1 MSTETGHI
9 LVVDDNEFNR
19 DMLSR
24 WLERQGHTFILAEN
38 GQQALEKIDQT
49 PDLEIILLDIM
60 MPVMN
65 GFQVLE
71 NLREKTTLVDIPVI
85 VISAGDD
92 IEHVVRCVEL
102 GAEDYL
108 FKPFNKVLLR
118 ARIEAT
124 LEKKHLR
131 DQEKEHSRQIEEYNT
146 RLEVRVQEQVK
157 EISSAQQATIGAM
170 AKLSESRD
178 VETGK
183 HIERV
188 KEYCFQLLNEYS
200 QRSNGSGSLSKKVID
215 NVTAASVL
223 HDIGK
228 VGIPDNILLKPGRLT
243 SEEFEIMKTHSM
255 IGSQTLQEVLRQYPG
270 NQFVQ
275 SGIEIAES
283 HHEKWDGSGY
293 PHQVHEEN
301 IPLSGRVLALVDVY
315 DALTSKRCYKDAI
328 SHEKSI
334 EIIAEGRGR
343 HFDPKIVDCFLAVAD
358 DFNHIKTHLQDG
370 F

>member
-9 LVVDDNEFNR
+9 LIVDDNEFNR

-24 WLERQGHTFILAEN
+24 WLKRQGHTFVLAEN
-38 GQQALEKIDQT
+38 GQQGLEIIDKT
-49 PDLEIILLDIM
+49 PDLDIILLDIM

-71 NLREKTTLVDIPVI
+71 NLHANNILADIPVI
-85 VISAGDD
+85 VISAADD
-92 IEHVVRCVEL
+92 IEHIVRCVEL

-131 DQEKEHSRQIEEYNT
+131 DQEKEHNRQIEEYNT
-146 RLEVRVQEQVK
+146 RLETRVQEQVK
-157 EISSAQQATIGAM
+157 EISSAQQATIAAL
-170 AKLSESRD
+170 AKISESRD
-178 VETGK
+178 VDTGK

-200 QRSNGSGSLSKKVID
+200 RRSNGSGPLPKKVID

-228 VGIPDNILLKPGRLT
+228 VGIPDNILLKPGKLT
-243 SEEFEIMKTHSM
+243 SEEFEIMKTHSI
-255 IGSQTLQEVLRQYPG
+255 IGSQTLREVLRQYPG
-270 NQFVQ
+270 NKFVQ
-275 SGIEIAES
+275 AGIEIAES

-293 PHQVHEEN
+293 PHQLCEEN
-301 IPLSGRVLALVDVY
+301 IPLSGRVLSLVDVY
-315 DALTSKRCYKDAI
+315 DALTSKRCYKEAI

-334 EIIAEGRGR
+334 EIIAEGRSQ
-343 HFDPKIVDCFLAVAD
+343 HFDPQIVECFLAVAD
-358 DFNHIKTHLQDG
+358 DFNHIKTNLQDE